1 MSDKNTA
8 FLAIFLGAILGGA
21 TSTITKIG
29 LVEIPPL
36 SFIFLRFFIA
46 SLLISPFVFRNGKN
60 FKYFS
65 GIIPL
70 SLLATFNIILFIFG
84 IKLTTATIGQ
94 LLYAATPFLTSAILY
109 FFYKE
114 RLSTMKVLGILIGF
128 IGVSMVVILPVI
140 ERHNPFSGN
149 LFGNFLIGI
158 GVILWSFYMVFSKRI
173 LKKYSPFDITSGF
186 IFVTTIV
193 SFPLFIFDTFT
204 NNGWWLNLDPAAI
217 IAISYVA
224 IISTIV
230 TYLLNQYAIKY
241 GGSVFA
247 SMLFYLLPI
256 FAFIT
261 AFILLGERL
270 TVGLL
275 IGGTLALLGTY
286 LTTRK

>member
-8 FLAIFLGAILGGA
+8 FHAIFLCAILGGA

-109 FFYKE
+109 SFYKE
-114 RLSTMKVLGILIGF
+114 RLS
-128 IGVSMVVILPVI
+128 
-140 ERHNPFSGN
+140 
-149 LFGNFLIGI
+149 
-158 GVILWSFYMVFSKRI
+158 
-173 LKKYSPFDITSGF
+173 
-186 IFVTTIV
+186 
-193 SFPLFIFDTFT
+193 
-204 NNGWWLNLDPAAI
+204 A
-217 IAISYVA
+217 
-224 IISTIV
+224 
-230 TYLLNQYAIKY
+230 
-241 GGSVFA
+241 
-247 SMLFYLLPI
+247 
-256 FAFIT
+256 
-261 AFILLGERL
+261 
-270 TVGLL
+270 
-275 IGGTLALLGTY
+275 
-286 LTTRK
+286 